1 MIKNILIVKGGKSA
15 EAEVSR
21 KTAANV
27 EVALKQLGYN
37 VMQVEAQDNL
47 ITFLNNNNK
56 EIDVI
61 FNALHGVWGEDG
73 KIQGLFEY
81 FNIPYTHSG
90 VSASAIGMNKFLSKS
105 IFFNNDINVP
115 KGKIINVEELI
126 TKEPFKRP
134 FILKPVSEGSSLG
147 IKLIKEGTEIVN
159 LEISNKLQNYLVEEY
174 IPGND
179 FTVAV
184 MDGKAIGIMEVVTE
198 NEIYDYDYKY
208 KKNKN
213 IRYVFPKDLEENIEL
228 QLIKFSE
235 KAFKLLNCNGIAR
248 VDFRINIKSQNKKV
262 YLLEINT
269 QPGLTENSLFPK
281 IAKNAGMTFPDLINW
296 VVKGAGLNKWKIY

>member
-56 EIDVI
+56 KIDVI
-61 FNALHGVWGEDG
+61 FNALHGEWGEDG

-90 VSASAIGMNKFLSKS
+90 VSASAIGMDKFLSKS

-147 IKLIKEGTEIVN
+147 IKLIKEDTEIVN
-159 LEISNKLQNYLVEEY
+159 LEIRNKLQNYLVEEY

-184 MDGKAIGIMEVVTE
+184 MDGKAIGFMEVVTE

-228 QLIKFSE
+228 QLIKYSE

-262 YLLEINT
+262 CLLEINT

-281 IAKNAGMTFPDLINW
+281 IAKNTGMTFPDLINW
-296 VVKGAGLNKWKIY
+296 IVKGAGLNK